1 MTVTTLGLNGVPARF
16 LGAYIKNISGSLGL
30 SNNSSSVS
38 ITLVEDPANNVWF
51 QEPEVGEFHTV
62 QVGNSWNFSG
72 IITKFERDIR
82 NEGGR
87 TIRVTINDPKE
98 IMGYIPVIIA
108 PGSQTI
114 ATRIASTK
122 CSVLDVFG
130 AYYVE
135 GTTFNMSGWSEAGM
149 PYSRFA
155 TALKG
160 GNVTIGSTVIGI
172 NRLVAR
178 AYDEQYRFNLDEI
191 TNIVEANFQINTNL
205 TPLSNI
211 IEDIAQKNSFD
222 WYIECERASDGI
234 IDVTVKVV
242 DRSQDNIE
250 ISLLEFLND
259 HPDKVTVA
267 TSGVELKNDL
277 SCAVL
282 VGAPVE
288 QMRKVP
294 IAGLANEPIDLAA
307 DSGSNVY
314 VMSEEEMRSVLI
326 GKQTWEIWLGLPSES
341 GGGNGFSRY
350 GGALRDDYL
359 QPVIP
364 SVQDLVDY
372 PHGTLSNL
380 VKNPNRN
387 ATYLSG
393 KDSMDAALIA
403 SIEDS
408 ERRYELVGRVFEK
421 LKSHAEATYGKRFVH
436 EDVFDEIID
445 SCWTRDVVAGDND
458 PYEYFRQEDG
468 RTRGFVEFV
477 VGTSS
482 GEISTISTPTAAFGN
497 NAVFR
502 NVTQF
507 GKTFESQFSGNLFDA
522 GIVLNLENITI
533 NLNDIVVGMDKTAYT
548 YNRSNSSNPTAK
560 TSLYCACTI
569 DKDGVV
575 RIESPI
581 LEAHPDENVLLSR
594 LLAAVNSED
603 SLTSIEREQRRL
615 EERIT
620 ELNNELDALTRQIV
634 NTPPGNQKSALER
647 SSAILTSKILRL
659 NERLNTIN
667 NQITAGDTSS
677 SSQATDA
684 DGNEQNAVENI
695 IRAAESVVGPGL
707 FNLHPYAYQPAFVHI
722 PTRSRYARYGPT
734 FPSTMDSNTQGKL
747 EIIQDDGFCP
757 WEFGSVSLM
766 SAAMQLKID
775 NIVSQQ
781 KEVFSGTVT
790 VEGFPQYKMGDFVE
804 KNSNITSMSITFGT
818 EGGVTTTY
826 QLQSYSRKFGEF
838 TKEDWA
844 RLALFANGG
853 GSRILPQRLINF
865 IHNGGVV
872 VNKQFTGRGSS
883 GAAGGARNFG

>member
-16 LGAYIKNISGSLGL
+16 LGAYIKNISGNLGL
-30 SNNSSSVS
+30 SGNSSSAT
-38 ITLVEDPANNVWF
+38 ITVAEDPDNGVWF

-62 QVGNSWNFSG
+62 EVGPHWSFSG
-72 IITKFERDIR
+72 IITRFERDVR
-82 NEGGR
+82 NIGGR
-87 TIRVTINDPKE
+87 FIRITISDPKE
-98 IMGYIPVIIA
+98 IMGFIPVIVA

-130 AYYVE
+130 AYYVQ
-135 GTTFNMSGWSEAGM
+135 GTTFNVSGWSEAGM

-155 TALKG
+155 LALKG
-160 GNVTIGSTVIGI
+160 GNVTIGNTVIGI
-172 NRLVAR
+172 NRLVAK

-191 TNIVEANFQINTNL
+191 TAIVEANYQINANL
-205 TPLSNI
+205 SSLSNI

-222 WYIECERASDGI
+222 WFVQSERAEDGI
-234 IDVTVKVV
+234 IDITVKVV
-242 DRSQDNIE
+242 DRSVDNVD

-259 HPDKVTVA
+259 HPEKVITA
-267 TSGVELKNDL
+267 TSGVELKNDI

-288 QMRKVP
+288 QMKKVP

-307 DSGSNVY
+307 DSGSNIY
-314 VMSEEEMRSVLI
+314 VMSEEEMRVVLA
-326 GKQTWEIWLGLPSES
+326 GRQTWELWLGLPSES

-350 GGALRDDYL
+350 GNRLRDDYL
-359 QPVIP
+359 QPIIP
-364 SVQDLVDY
+364 SITALLDAPYTEFQNV
-372 PHGTLSNL
+372 
-380 VKNPNRN
+380 VKNRNRN
-387 ATYLSG
+387 AQYLSG
-393 KDSMDAALIA
+393 KTDLDAAMLA
-403 SIEDS
+403 QAVDN

-421 LKSHAEATYGKRFVH
+421 LKSHAEASYGKRFVH

-445 SCWTRDVVAGDND
+445 SCWTRDVVEGDND

-468 RTRGFVEFV
+468 RTRGFIEFV
-477 VGTSS
+477 VGSSS
-482 GEISTISTPTAAFGN
+482 GEISTISTPTAAFGD

-507 GKTFESQFSGNLFDA
+507 GKTFESQYDGNLFTA
-522 GIVLNLENITI
+522 GIVLDLENTAI
-533 NLNDIVVGMDKTAYT
+533 NLNNVVINMDKTAYT
-548 YNRSNSSNPTAK
+548 YNQSNNINPSAK

-569 DKDGVV
+569 DKDGVI

-581 LEAHPDENVLLSR
+581 LESSPDINVLMRR

-603 SLTSIEREQRRL
+603 SRNSLEREEDRL
-615 EERIT
+615 VERINN
-620 ELNNELDALTRQIV
+620 LNNELDALQRQIV
-634 NTPPGNQKSALER
+634 NTPPGNQKQALER
-647 SSAILTSKILRL
+647 SSALLTSRIARL
-659 NERLNTIN
+659 NDRLVIVRNKLTS
-667 NQITAGDTSS
+667 GDNSS
-677 SSQATDA
+677 TQQSTDA
-684 DGNEQNAVENI
+684 DGNEQDAIENI
-695 IRAAESVVGPGL
+695 VRAAESIFGPGMFDL
-707 FNLHPYAYQPAFVHI
+707 YPAAYQPAFVHI

-734 FPSTMDSNTQGKL
+734 FPSTMDANTQGKL

-781 KEVFSGTVT
+781 KEVFTGNVS
-790 VEGFPQYKMGDFVE
+790 VEGYPRYNLGDFVE
-804 KNSNITSMSITFGT
+804 RNSNITSMSITFGT
-818 EGGVTTTY
+818 DGGVTTNY

-844 RLALFANGG
+844 RIALFANGG
-853 GSRILPQRLINF
+853 GPRILPQRLMNF

-872 VNKQFTGRGSS
+872 VNKQFTGRGSG